1 MFNIQYIYELVDK
14 ISPSLNKI
22 EKNIRTTNIEFD
34 KAGEKLKRLSKN
46 LSSFGKEAFVKISLP
61 LGLLANKFIKDA
73 SNYSES
79 INKVDVAFGDASIS
93 VKKFAETAGK
103 NFGIDRGTALDMSAL
118 FGDMATGMGLA
129 KDKASVLATSLV
141 GLSGD
146 LASFK
151 NLNVSEVQ
159 TALSGVFTGE
169 TESLKRLGIVM
180 TETNLQQFALSQGIN
195 KKISNLNQGE
205 KVLLR
210 YNYVVAMSKNSIG
223 DFSRTQS
230 GFANQTRILSSR
242 FKDLSITLGTM
253 ILPYAVKLLEYAIK
267 LITYFQ
273 SLSERTQKWILIIGG
288 LAIVVAPII
297 LALAT
302 LSFAIGILV
311 SKFKYIFYIV
321 PILIGFFKDFSP
333 TISVLAA
340 SIWAVITS
348 TTPLGIAF
356 KLITFAVI
364 NFKDELMATFN
375 WLSEKIKQAIGWFT
389 SLSDRINNLIG
400 GNGNKTITLK
410 NENINNQQTKI
421 GGQLDVNF
429 SSVPNGT
436 KIQMTPMK
444 SSPMN
449 IGVNTIFKGA

>member
-1 MFNIQYIYELVDK
+1 
-14 ISPSLNKI
+14 
-22 EKNIRTTNIEFD
+22 
-34 KAGEKLKRLSKN
+34 
-46 LSSFGKEAFVKISLP
+46 
-61 LGLLANKFIKDA
+61 
-73 SNYSES
+73 
-79 INKVDVAFGDASIS
+79 
-93 VKKFAETAGK
+93 
-103 NFGIDRGTALDMSAL
+103 
-118 FGDMATGMGLA
+118 
-129 KDKASVLATSLV
+129 
-141 GLSGD
+141 
-146 LASFK
+146 
-151 NLNVSEVQ
+151 
-159 TALSGVFTGE
+159 
-169 TESLKRLGIVM
+169 
-180 TETNLQQFALSQGIN
+180 
-195 KKISNLNQGE
+195 
-205 KVLLR
+205 
-210 YNYVVAMSKNSIG
+210 
-223 DFSRTQS
+223 
-230 GFANQTRILSSR
+230 
-242 FKDLSITLGTM
+242 
-253 ILPYAVKLLEYAIK
+253 LLEYAIK